1 MKTILTFLL
10 LLSCNMLSA
19 QQTDAELS
27 ALIIR
32 QDSLFWDAYNRCDT
46 SALGSFF
53 TSDVEFYHDK
63 GGPTIGLP
71 ALVRSFSKN
80 LCSNSNWHLKREPV
94 PGSYKVFPLKKD
106 NAIYGAVL
114 SGEHVF
120 YILEAGKGPM
130 LDGHASF
137 THLWLKKDGV
147 WKMKNVLSYDHGPA
161 TYQNKRQEIS
171 LPEKVLS
178 AYVGT
183 YQGANVGEVQIAVEK
198 GVLVMKIKDKVYR
211 LYAEKE
217 DVFFDKDRDLVFE
230 FEKERKMTVKENGVV
245 AEVLPKIK

>member
-1 MKTILTFLL
+1 MKTYLTLL
-10 LLSCNMLSA
+10 LLLCCKALSA
-19 QQTDAELS
+19 QQTDPELS
-27 ALIIR
+27 TMIIR

-46 SALGSFF
+46 GAMGSFF

-106 NAIYGAVL
+106 NVIYGAIL

-120 YILEAGKGPM
+120 YILESGKGPQ

-137 THLWLKKDGV
+137 THLWLKRDGV

-161 TYQNKRQEIS
+161 TYQNKRNEITLS
-171 LPEKVLS
+171 EKVLS

-183 YQGANVGEVQIAVEK
+183 YKGANVGEVQITTEN
-198 GVLVMKIKDKVYR
+198 GSLVMKIKEKVYR

-217 DVFFDKDRDLVFE
+217 DVFFDKERDLVFE
-230 FEKERKMTVKENGVV
+230 FEKDRKMTVKENGVV
-245 AEVLPKIK
+245 AEVLPKVK